1 MDYYRVLGLRRDAS
15 KEEIKAAFRKLA
27 LEFHPDRH
35 SKSSK
40 AVQDDALRRFKV
52 VSEAYDVL
60 SDDKKRAAY
69 SKTGSYYGD
78 RSTYRGGYNTRQS
91 TYSGGYSTYG
101 SWYNTYQRSTSGPTY
116 SYNWGFRFGSP
127 LLQFSRMDFL
137 ISAVL
142 VGVLMGSLFVA
153 DATGKELWQRNNKGK
168 SFEETMD
175 ALNKTKGES
184 LPRTQEAKDSENI

>member
-15 KEEIKAAFRKLA
+15 KDEIKAAFRKLA

-35 SKSSK
+35 ERSSK
-40 AVQDDALRRFKV
+40 AVQDEAMRRFKV

-60 SDDKKRAAY
+60 SDDKKRATY

-78 RSTYRGGYNTRQS
+78 RSTHRGGYNTHQS
-91 TYSGGYSTYG
+91 NYSGGYSTYG
-101 SWYNTYQRSTSGPTY
+101 SGYNTYQRRTSGPTY
-116 SYNWGFRFGSP
+116 SYNRGFRFGSP
-127 LLQFSRMDFL
+127 LLYFSRMDFL

-153 DATGKELWQRNNKGK
+153 DATGKAIWQRNNKGK

-175 ALNKTKGES
+175 ALSKTKGES
-184 LPRTQEAKDSENI
+184 LPRTQEAMDSENV

>member
-1 MDYYRVLGLRRDAS
+1 
-15 KEEIKAAFRKLA
+15 
-27 LEFHPDRH
+27 
-35 SKSSK
+35 
-40 AVQDDALRRFKV
+40 
-52 VSEAYDVL
+52 
-60 SDDKKRAAY
+60 
-69 SKTGSYYGD
+69 
-78 RSTYRGGYNTRQS
+78 
-91 TYSGGYSTYG
+91 
-101 SWYNTYQRSTSGPTY
+101 
-116 SYNWGFRFGSP
+116 
-127 LLQFSRMDFL
+127 MDFL